1 MAGAS
6 GERINSELQKL
17 EERKRGLSD
26 AIECEEAKER
36 MVKDEMSI
44 KAFFEKF
51 RHADMH
57 DPENRDLV
65 LNYFVDKIYLYDDRV
80 VITGKY
86 DDNIEEGYLFAEE
99 ARSKAKKKGSPAS
112 CSSA

>member
-1 MAGAS
+1 
-6 GERINSELQKL
+6 
-17 EERKRGLSD
+17 
-26 AIECEEAKER
+26 
-36 MVKDEMSI
+36 MSI

-65 LNYFVDKIYLYDDRV
+65 LDYFVDKIYLYDDRV

-112 CSSA
+112 CSGAFLLFFNIDKIVEAALGEPLPGELIGGENSFLGVLSSFKL